1 MIKTIKKIYLYI
13 HKEEWEGYLWKKISQ
28 SNMMM
33 EDKTN
38 SDKVDLWLIIE

>member
-1 MIKTIKKIYLYI
+1 MIKTIKKYIYIYTKKSERAI
-13 HKEEWEGYLWKKISQ
+13 YEKKISQ